1 VTTLG
6 PRFKEALAFTA
17 DTHQDQL
24 RKGPDEIPYIAH
36 LMAVAS
42 IVLSDGGSED
52 EAIVALLHDAVE
64 DHGGEPMAEEIE
76 RRFGAAVAGIV
87 RECSDSIT
95 DDPQEKSDSLE
106 RKRAYVDQL
115 RTASDAAI
123 TVSLADKVDNARAI
137 VRDLEA
143 RGGEVWRRF
152 NVSDPLLQV
161 RYYYSLARRFQER
174 QAGSLRARQLMELV
188 ERMRVL
194 AEVSEEEAAAAL

>member
-52 EAIVALLHDAVE
+52 EAIAALLHDAVE

-76 RRFGAAVAGIV
+76 TRFGAAVAGIV
-87 RECSDSIT
+87 RECSDSVT
-95 DDPQEKSDSLE
+95 DDPAHKPDWYD
-106 RKRAYVDQL
+106 RKRAYLEHL
-115 RTASDAAI
+115 RTASGSAVK
-123 TVSLADKVDNARAI
+123 VSLADKVDNARAI
-137 VRDLEA
+137 IRDLES
-143 RGGEVWRRF
+143 RGDELWGRF
-152 NVSDPLLQV
+152 NVSQPVDQV
-161 RYYYSLARRFQER
+161 RYYRSLARRFEER
-174 QAGSLRARQLMELV
+174 EAGSRRSRQLTDLV

-194 AEVSEEEAAAAL
+194 AEVSEEDAAAAL

>member
-17 DTHQDQL
+17 DTHQGQL
-24 RKGPDEIPYIAH
+24 RKGPDEVPYIAH

-52 EAIVALLHDAVE
+52 EAIAALLHDAVE

-106 RKRAYVDQL
+106 RKRAYVNQL
-115 RTASDAAI
+115 RTASDSAI
-123 TVSLADKVDNARAI
+123 KVSLADKIDNASAI
-137 VRDLEA
+137 VRDLEH
-143 RGGEVWRRF
+143 RGGELWGRF
-152 NVSDPLLQV
+152 NVSNPVAQL
-161 RYYYSLARRFQER
+161 RYYRSLARRFEER
-174 QAGSLRARQLMELV
+174 QAGSRRARQLLELV
-188 ERMRVL
+188 ERMTEL
-194 AEVSEEEAAAAL
+194 AEVSEEDAAAAL